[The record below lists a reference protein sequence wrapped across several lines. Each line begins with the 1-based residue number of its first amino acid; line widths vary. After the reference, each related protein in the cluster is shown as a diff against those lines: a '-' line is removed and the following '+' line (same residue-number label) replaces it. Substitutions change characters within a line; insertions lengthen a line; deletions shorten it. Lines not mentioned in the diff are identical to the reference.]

1 MQLIYNFDGKN
12 KKPNISERRYNRVQL
27 KLDLTQEEDKTNKY
41 NINLIMSSDL
51 KEELEDKMILYK
63 NIEDTIKH
71 AEETKVK
78 FFNKSNNHNL
88 DYYRIKNVTFLV
100 EYTIEGGKYLVYN
113 AYSHRMKIE
122 VN

>member
-27 KLDLTQEEDKTNKY
+27 KLDLTQEKDKTNDY
-41 NINLIMSSDL
+41 DIHLIMDDDL
-51 KEELEDKMILYK
+51 KLEDRMILYK
-63 NIEDTIKH
+63 DIEDTIKH
-71 AEETKVK
+71 AEETQEK

-88 DYYRIKNVTFLV
+88 AYYRIKNVTFWV

-122 VN
+122 VD